1 MCPLRITF
9 PSILCRAVVF
19 AAAGFLG
26 ACGPRP
32 IELPSGPSTVLA
44 DPGEPFVAAT
54 DGCGDLRT
62 LTAEM
67 GLSGRAGGQR
77 VRGTLLAGLARGG
90 RLRLEA
96 LAPFGQPVFILVA
109 RDDRA
114 TLLLTRDERV
124 VSDVGT
130 AAVLDAIAGLR
141 FSGDDLLA
149 IVTACAPVGVA
160 PVSARR
166 FAGGWTA
173 ITLEDDTVMY
183 VRDSEAGPVVTAVE
197 RAGVTVEYE
206 GRSGRLPGRVRL
218 QTAGAAGQ
226 PGAAL
231 ELSLQQVE
239 TNVEL
244 GPEVFEVRVPE
255 RAVPMTIEE
264 LRRTGLL
271 GPGT

>member
-1 MCPLRITF
+1 M
-9 PSILCRAVVF
+9 
-19 AAAGFLG
+19 
-26 ACGPRP
+26 
-32 IELPSGPSTVLA
+32 LA

-54 DGCGDLRT
+54 NGCRDVRT

-109 RDDRA
+109 RDERA
-114 TLLLTRDERV
+114 TLLLTRDQRV
-124 VSDVGT
+124 VRDVPT

-197 RAGVTVEYE
+197 RAGVTVGYE
-206 GRSGRLPGRVRL
+206 GRSGPLPGRVRL
-218 QTAGAAGQ
+218 QTAGARGQ

-244 GPEVFEVRVPE
+244 GPEVFEVRVPAS
-255 RAVPMTIEE
+255 AVPMTIEE
-264 LRRTGLL
+264 LRRAGLL